1 MSDIVGAIIGAD
13 SASDA
18 AETQARAT
26 NNATKLQREIW
37 QQTQVDN
44 ADALVARNKSINQ
57 LLTLY
62 GLGSNTGAAGY
73 GSLTKQFTGA
83 DLASDPG
90 YQFTRDQGMAGI
102 QNTAAARGG
111 LYSGATLKE
120 LTKFNSGLADQTFN
134 TAYNRDQ
141 QSKNQQ
147 ANFLS
152 NLAGLGSSIASG
164 TQTAGQNYA
173 ANVGNLLTSSANAQG
188 AAGIARGNIWGNAV
202 NSAVANSPL
211 SQYSAGNL
219 LSSMFGSNSSS
230 WGNLAGQ
237 YFTGSGGMG
246 D

>member
-26 NNATKLQREIW
+26 NNATKLQREMW
-37 QQTQVDN
+37 QQTQADN
-44 ADALVARNKSINQ
+44 APALAARNQAINQ
-57 LLTLY
+57 LQALF
-62 GLGSNTGAAGY
+62 GIGGNTGAAGY

-83 DLASDPG
+83 DLANDPG
-90 YQFTRDQGMAGI
+90 YQFTRDQGLAGI

-111 LYSGATLKE
+111 LYSGATLKA
-120 LTKFNSGLADQTFN
+120 LNKFNSGLADQTFN

-152 NLAGLGSSIASG
+152 NLAGLGSSISSG
-164 TQTAGQNYA
+164 TQAVGQNYA
-173 ANVGNLLTSSANAQG
+173 ANVGNLLTSNANAQG
-188 AAGIARGNIWGNAV
+188 AAGIARGNIWGNAL
-202 NSAVANSPL
+202 NSTVANSPL
-211 SQYSAGNL
+211 KQYSLGNL
-219 LSSMFGSNSSS
+219 LGGMNSGNS
-230 WGNLAGQ
+230 WGNLAQQ
-237 YFTGSGGMG
+237 YFTGTGGMG